1 MTTNI
6 RDLPVAVVGAGPVG
20 LAVAA
25 HLIER
30 GVPVRVYEAG
40 PTVATSVRQ
49 WGHVRLFSPWR
60 YNTDRAARA
69 LLMRHGWQE
78 PPADAFPTGGDLY
91 HAYLKPLAE
100 TPEMAA
106 IIETRTAVKAITR
119 HGLDKVSGNGSCS
132 ARGCGGSERRRRT
145 PARPRA
151 RRHRRVRHLDHAEPA
166 RRRRIAGRG

>member
-1 MTTNI
+1 MTTDI

-30 GVPVRVYEAG
+30 GVPVRVYEGG
-40 PTVATSVRQ
+40 PTVAASVRQ

-91 HAYLKPLAE
+91 DAYLKPLAA

-106 IIETRTAVKAITR
+106 VIT
-119 HGLDKVSGNGSCS
+119 VCS
-132 ARGCGGSERRRRT
+132 AAGPNRA
-145 PARPRA
+145 AR
-151 RRHRRVRHLDHAEPA
+151 
-166 RRRRIAGRG
+166 